1 MLTDPDPRLPI
12 DQAARLFGLLGDET
26 RLRLL
31 LRLAEGKDV
40 SVTALAEAFGM
51 SQPALSHHLTR
62 LRLAGAVTC
71 RREGNHHFYALAPGP
86 ARDLLLFVLRH
97 VRP

>member
-1 MLTDPDPRLPI
+1 MLTDAIAPLPVA
-12 DQAARLFGLLGDET
+12 QAARQFGLLADET

-31 LRLAEGKDV
+31 LRLAEGKDL

-51 SQPALSHHLTR
+51 SQSALSHHLQL
-62 LRLAGAVTC
+62 LRLGGAITR
-71 RREGNHHFYALAPGP
+71 RREGQNAFYALAPGP
-86 ARDLLLFVLRH
+86 TCDFLLRH

>member
-1 MLTDPDPRLPI
+1 MPADPDPRLPVAE
-12 DQAARLFGLLGDET
+12 AARLFALLGDEA

-31 LRLAEGKDV
+31 LRLAEGKDL
-40 SVTALAEAFGM
+40 SVTALAEALGM
-51 SQPALSHHLTR
+51 SQPALSRHLQR

-71 RREGNHHFYALAPGP
+71 RQEGNHHFYALAPGT
-86 ARDLLLFVLRH
+86 ARDLLLRH

>member
-1 MLTDPDPRLPI
+1 MLKKRDPRMPI
-12 DQAARLFGLLGDET
+12 GQAACVFGLLADET

-31 LRLAEGKDV
+31 LRLAEGKDL

-51 SQPALSHHLTR
+51 SQPALSHHLQR

-71 RREGNHHFYALAPGP
+71 RREGNNNFYALAPGP
-86 ARDLLLFVLRH
+86 TRDLLLSN
-97 VRP
+97 VRL

>member
-1 MLTDPDPRLPI
+1 MPTHPDPRLPVA
-12 DQAARLFGLLGDET
+12 QAARLFSLLGDET

-51 SQPALSHHLTR
+51 SQPALGHHLQQ
-62 LRLAGAVTC
+62 LRLARVVAR
-71 RREGNHHFYALAPGP
+71 RREGPNAFYALAPGP
-86 ARDLLLFVLRH
+86 ALDLLRYVL
-97 VRP
+97 P